1 MKFSITATI
10 AALVLAQL
18 GFAAPVASPAAADG
32 LEQRTPNPEEDWK
45 TKLGWDGKITP
56 IEEIGE
62 IVSVSRFVLTV
73 IFKNHSTF
81 VMSLTAGDD
90 RAQRHQN
97 HWQRER
103 SAESLCVLD
112 IGPDSGTWCV
122 LYQSTDCSWG
132 GSNGFT
138 NPGLARLEG
147 TYWGQWNDNTGSIKC
162 WW

>member
-10 AALVLAQL
+10 AALALAQL
-18 GFAAPVASPAAADG
+18 
-32 LEQRTPNPEEDWK
+32 DWK

-62 IVSVSRFVLTV
+62 IVSGPEIPKLLAKRTLGGVFMCPGYDWTTQPGLGCSYFV
-73 IFKNHSTF
+73 FGWN
-81 VMSLTAGDD
+81 A
-90 RAQRHQN
+90 
-97 HWQRER
+97 
-103 SAESLCVLD
+103 CVRLSD
-112 IGPDSGTWCV
+112 QTYRYTLSSVGPDSGTWCV
-122 LYQSTDCSWG
+122 IYQSTDCSWG

-147 TYWGQWNDNTGSIKC
+147 SYWGQWNDNTGSIKC